1 MGVCRSALSR
11 WRCAFARLLCCSRH
25 EHLLCQQVCGLTNTE
40 DDPLPPEGTSAD
52 DLVSKPADSKA
63 AAGMHVVGWVC
74 VWRRGGRGEA
84 VEGPEEH
91 TCLSLLGSLFLFL
104 AMFAGGNKRKTRS
117 ECGVYLLQRSQGG
130 PAPDPQPSS
139 FSLDKDQKGSEVGL
153 GLCRSSSLTTLTA
166 GGPGR
171 G

>member
-1 MGVCRSALSR
+1 M
-11 WRCAFARLLCCSRH
+11 
-25 EHLLCQQVCGLTNTE
+25 
-40 DDPLPPEGTSAD
+40 
-52 DLVSKPADSKA
+52 
-63 AAGMHVVGWVC
+63 
-74 VWRRGGRGEA
+74 
-84 VEGPEEH
+84 EGPEEH

-139 FSLDKDQKGSEVGL
+139 FQKGSEVGL
-153 GLCRSSSLTTLTA
+153 RLCRSSSLTTLTA
-166 GGPGR
+166 GGPVAVPGR